1 MLKLSIERNYFGDLT
16 SWKILWLI
24 EELVK
29 KEKCLDDIEHS
40 LRQIKEVISYR
51 GKDYIGIDERMSKG
65 MISIHRL
72 ATITEIPC

>member
-1 MLKLSIERNYFGDLT
+1 MLKLSIERNFYGDLT
-16 SWKILWLI
+16 KWKTLWLI

-40 LRQIKEVISYR
+40 LLQIKEVIAYR
-51 GKDYIGIDERMSKG
+51 GKDYIGIDERLSKG

-72 ATITEIPC
+72 ATITEIHC